1 MKLIYKRYISNLV
14 MMQHY
19 KFDQQT
25 MLAMDGDRGQYYII
39 LKLSVTYEWLRSGK
53 HTDREIMSS
62 HE

>member
-1 MKLIYKRYISNLV
+1 

-25 MLAMDGDRGQYYII
+25 MLAMDGYRGQYYII
-39 LKLSVTYEWLRSGK
+39 LKLSVTYGWLRSGK

>member
-1 MKLIYKRYISNLV
+1 

-25 MLAMDGDRGQYYII
+25 MLAMDGDRGQYII
-39 LKLSVTYEWLRSGK
+39 LKLSVTYGWLRSGK

>member
-25 MLAMDGDRGQYYII
+25 MLDMDGDRGQYYNFKIVGN
-39 LKLSVTYEWLRSGK
+39 LWVVTLW
-53 HTDREIMSS
+53 
-62 HE
+62 